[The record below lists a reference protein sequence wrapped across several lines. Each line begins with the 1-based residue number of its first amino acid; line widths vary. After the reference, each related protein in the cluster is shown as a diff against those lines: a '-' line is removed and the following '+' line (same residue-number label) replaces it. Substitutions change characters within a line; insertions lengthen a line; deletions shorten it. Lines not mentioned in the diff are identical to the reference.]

1 MPGTVHRTIR
11 ARPPPKGR
19 PARAQTR
26 KHIMTTHTTTPIEAG
41 TAPAAKPFDYGLPEV
56 LTAAARVLL
65 PFVVMAGILLL
76 AR

>member
-1 MPGTVHRTIR
+1 
-11 ARPPPKGR
+11 
-19 PARAQTR
+19 
-26 KHIMTTHTTTPIEAG
+26 MTTHTTTPIEAG